1 MTQDSEKGL
10 HLVIENTT
18 GSHERYID
26 AAIKANG
33 SLYITYFSDG
43 PGIDFFSGKSD
54 YEAFL
59 SIEAQHK
66 DVLLLHLIKALHGHD
81 GDVTSTMTKIA
92 NENGIPYSLASY

>member
-1 MTQDSEKGL
+1 MTQDGEKGL
-10 HLVIENTT
+10 QLVIENTT
-18 GSHERYID
+18 GTHERYID

-33 SLYITYFSDG
+33 SVYITYFSDG

-66 DVLLLHLIKALHGHD
+66 DLLLLHLIKALHGHD
-81 GDVTSTMTKIA
+81 AAITSALMKIA
-92 NENGIPYSLASY
+92 NENGIPYSFASY

>member
-1 MTQDSEKGL
+1 MTQDGEKEL
-10 HLVIENTT
+10 QLVIENTT
-18 GSHERYID
+18 GSHTKHID

-66 DVLLLHLIKALHGHD
+66 DLLLLHLIKALHGHD
-81 GDVTSTMTKIA
+81 AEITSALIKIA
-92 NENGIPYSLASY
+92 NENGIPYSFASY

>member
-10 HLVIENTT
+10 KLVIENTT
-18 GSHERYID
+18 GTHERYID

-33 SLYITYFSDG
+33 SVYITYFSDG

-66 DVLLLHLIKALHGHD
+66 DLLLLHLIKALHGHND
-81 GDVTSTMTKIA
+81 DVMSTITKIA
-92 NENGIPYSLASY
+92 NENGIPCSVASY

>member
-1 MTQDSEKGL
+1 MTQEGNKAL
-10 HLVIENTT
+10 QLVIENTT

-26 AAIKANG
+26 AAIQANG
-33 SLYITYFSDG
+33 TLYITYFSDG

-66 DVLLLHLIKALHGHD
+66 DLLLLHLIKALHGHD
-81 GDVTSTMTKIA
+81 AAITSALMTIA
-92 NENGIPYSLASY
+92 KENGIPYSLASY

>member
-1 MTQDSEKGL
+1 MTQDGEKEL
-10 HLVIENTT
+10 QLVIENTT
-18 GSHERYID
+18 GSHTKHID

-33 SLYITYFSDG
+33 SLYIAYFSDG

-66 DVLLLHLIKALHGHD
+66 DLLLLHLIKALHVHD
-81 GDVTSTMTKIA
+81 AEITSALMKIA
-92 NENGIPYSLASY
+92 NENGIPYSVASY

>member
-10 HLVIENTT
+10 QLEIENTT

-33 SLYITYFSDG
+33 SVYITCFSDG

-59 SIEAQHK
+59 RIEVQHK
-66 DVLLLHLIKALHGHD
+66 DLLLIHLIKALHGHD
-81 GDVTSTMTKIA
+81 AEITSALMKIA
-92 NENGIPYSLASY
+92 NENGIPYSFASY